1 MFFRGLPS
9 IGLPS
14 LPSRLPWWFSG
25 KDSPCK
31 AGDWVQSLSQEDL
44 REKEME
50 SHSSILGW

>member
-1 MFFRGLPS
+1 MLFRGLPS

-44 REKEME
+44 REKEMA
-50 SHSSILGW
+50 SHSSIGW